1 MLKQLKTIEI
11 SKEKELYSN
20 IEKSIKIDIDKNNMD
35 FILTRLTDL
44 YKNPLK
50 STIREVMSNA
60 IDSTI
65 EAKSNKA
72 IEITLPTILSPI
84 LHIRDYGVGM
94 DIEDLENIYAKYG
107 NSTKRNDF
115 EQIGS
120 FGLGAKSPLSYTSS
134 FTIETIKNKT
144 KIIGIVSRTEKGI
157 YLNIVSQLKTTEEN
171 GTKIS
176 IPILEKDM
184 LSVEKVFNMYKE
196 REKVISVPIS
206 IINFINYKEEDSD
219 YTFEKLNEF
228 VIDDMPFE
236 LYAYMSKREY
246 ERLFF
251 YEYLATCAQQNLKL
265 SLLLEGWD
273 YSLSNSLNN
282 LNGRIYVKVPK
293 NIVDFIPSREAI
305 LSNERKDLL
314 LSKLQKYFEKL
325 PITNEYLYKD
335 EIDSI
340 EKTTLR
346 FNYYK
351 NYYVNNHRFY
361 HNIIAK
367 YIENNDRDVIQRLK
381 YKPLNLYNQ
390 NLNELDILGAL
401 RYTDSY
407 SYLNDN
413 FFDKKIIS
421 TPFSLE
427 KESRIGR
434 ILDSMFDRSLNYK
447 LKKNAVIVVTNSNNN
462 DRNKIIKYRNKINN
476 NLLKIFCDYCIL
488 ITTLSKE
495 SFQEKYDDV
504 IKNEIIYCNPKD
516 IFDNSFLIKKE
527 EDKILKVKLNN
538 MKIENIENIT
548 KINENLNDESIV
560 VKFIGNEN
568 KNDIQKYI
576 NYLKYFKNIN
586 VDEIYLTNK
595 NIERNEKN
603 IFFTLDYV
611 RFFTE
616 KELNKHNLP
625 LWVQDL
631 QEDKIKELSCYSRE
645 RMNEF
650 VNSNLILCLEEKELQ
665 ELEENNIF
673 YLYFVN
679 RIKDSFS
686 PYGAYVDDKI
696 YIESIIK
703 EKYPKLYE
711 IIKNANE
718 QKYVKYLLLDS
729 NSFLQFLILT
739 KNDKLYI
746 EIEQTINKIESLYY
760 AKLTGISINLFA
772 NEEDKKNKIK
782 FMYELLIK
790 DLNFDKK
797 IENILNQ
804 KGEK

>member
-282 LNGRIYVKVPK
+282 LNGRIYVKAPK

>member
-184 LSVEKVFNMYKE
+184 LIVEKVFNMYKE

-219 YTFEKLNEF
+219 YTFEKLDEF
-228 VIDDMPFE
+228 FIDDMPFE

-251 YEYLATCAQQNLKL
+251 YECLATCNQQNLKL

-282 LNGRIYVKVPK
+282 PNGRIYVKAPK
-293 NIVDFIPSREAI
+293 NIVDFIPSRETI

-346 FNYYK
+346 YNYYK
-351 NYYVNNHRFY
+351 NYDINNHRFY

-367 YIENNDRDVIQRLK
+367 YIENNDRDIIQRLK
-381 YKPLNLYNQ
+381 YKPLNLYKQ
-390 NLNELDILGAL
+390 SLNELDILGAL

-434 ILDSMFDRSLNYK
+434 ILNSMFDK
-447 LKKNAVIVVTNSNNN
+447 A
-462 DRNKIIKYRNKINN
+462 
-476 NLLKIFCDYCIL
+476 
-488 ITTLSKE
+488 
-495 SFQEKYDDV
+495 
-504 IKNEIIYCNPKD
+504 
-516 IFDNSFLIKKE
+516 
-527 EDKILKVKLNN
+527 
-538 MKIENIENIT
+538 
-548 KINENLNDESIV
+548 
-560 VKFIGNEN
+560 
-568 KNDIQKYI
+568 
-576 NYLKYFKNIN
+576 
-586 VDEIYLTNK
+586 
-595 NIERNEKN
+595 
-603 IFFTLDYV
+603 
-611 RFFTE
+611 
-616 KELNKHNLP
+616 
-625 LWVQDL
+625 
-631 QEDKIKELSCYSRE
+631 
-645 RMNEF
+645 
-650 VNSNLILCLEEKELQ
+650 
-665 ELEENNIF
+665 
-673 YLYFVN
+673 
-679 RIKDSFS
+679 
-686 PYGAYVDDKI
+686 
-696 YIESIIK
+696 
-703 EKYPKLYE
+703 
-711 IIKNANE
+711 
-718 QKYVKYLLLDS
+718 
-729 NSFLQFLILT
+729 
-739 KNDKLYI
+739 
-746 EIEQTINKIESLYY
+746 
-760 AKLTGISINLFA
+760 
-772 NEEDKKNKIK
+772 
-782 FMYELLIK
+782 
-790 DLNFDKK
+790 
-797 IENILNQ
+797 
-804 KGEK
+804 